1 MPINEEFQP
10 LQSYQQVEV
19 HVEDKIPFDDVE
31 APEAVAASAPA
42 ANSSQHLAYL
52 KAGGC
57 LLVGAIFG
65 YFGGNV
71 PASGY
76 PVLEETLT
84 PIPTAPPG
92 PFIAAEALVGLILY
106 WLMVA
111 TAVVLLC
118 LPLVENWKGTPAVTK
133 RAYSNIAKIVGS
145 ALISVGVIS
154 DQNKTFSVVLG
165 LVTGLYAKYCAHKN
179 YNFNDPLKFKGDD
192 NLMTLFSHDAVNCY
206 VALNGLGGATVV
218 VLVNAISSVI
228 DIWMGFKTVK
238 TFTSDD

>member
-71 PASGY
+71 LASGY

-92 PFIAAEALVGLILY
+92 PFIEAEALVGLILY

-111 TAVVLLC
+111 TAVGILIILI
-118 LPLVENWKGTPAVTK
+118 LTAAGIMGSMSANMSRNFA
-133 RAYSNIAKIVGS
+133 NISKIVGS

-154 DQNKTFSVVLG
+154 DQNKTFSVLLG
-165 LVTGLYAKYCAHKN
+165 LVTGLAAKYCDHRD
-179 YNFNDPLKFKGDD
+179 YRFNNPFQFKGSD
-192 NLMTLFSHDAVNCY
+192 NAMTLFSHDAVNWF

-218 VLVNAISSVI
+218 VLVNAISSLV
-228 DIWMGFKTVK
+228 DIFMSWQQ
-238 TFTSDD
+238 